1 MNDEKVTEMDI
12 EDTCRYIDILVDENK
27 KLMMKNKLLIEELYK
42 LKKKSAELMLE
53 QLGYKNTGY
62 LTGNSINFEN
72 KDCETSI
79 SIFDN
84 ERGRDIHIC
93 ALGDTY
99 KNSGFIGVE
108 ELKAIYMYC
117 DALGWFDGDSN

>member
-1 MNDEKVTEMDI
+1 MNEEVTKMDI
-12 EDTCRYIDILVDENK
+12 EETQRYIDILIDENK
-27 KLMMKNKLLIEELYK
+27 RLITKSNLLIEELHR
-42 LKKKSAELMLE
+42 LKKKSAELILTS
-53 QLGYKNTGY
+53 LGYENTGY
-62 LTGNSINFEN
+62 LTGNSISFEN

-93 ALGDTY
+93 ALGNTY

-108 ELKAIYMYC
+108 ELKAINMYC
-117 DALGWFDGDSN
+117 EALGWFDDDSN